1 MKYKSLTQK
10 AITARFSITEY
21 QKIEELAEQNGSNLA
36 EIIRDAWRS
45 YKKES
50 DNSQDLE
57 KLKTSLLKQTF
68 EVCSAVAGLSED
80 ERVEAIAELKDR
92 LGGLN
97 HERT

>member
-36 EIIRDAWRS
+36 EVIREAWRS
-45 YKKES
+45 YKKKDDISKELES
-50 DNSQDLE
+50 
-57 KLKTSLLKQTF
+57 LKTNLLKQTF

-80 ERVEAIAELKDR
+80 ERVEAISELKER
-92 LGGLN
+92 LGGLA

>member
-10 AITARFSITEY
+10 AITARFSISEY

-36 EIIRDAWRS
+36 EVIREAWRS
-45 YKKES
+45 YKKENDIS
-50 DNSQDLE
+50 KELDS
-57 KLKTSLLKQTF
+57 LKVNLLKQTF

-80 ERVEAIAELKDR
+80 ERVEAISELKER
-92 LGGLN
+92 LGGLA

>member
-21 QKIEELAEQNGSNLA
+21 QKIEELAEKNGSNLA
-36 EIIRDAWRS
+36 EVIREAWRN
-45 YKKES
+45 YKKKDDISKELDS
-50 DNSQDLE
+50 
-57 KLKTSLLKQTF
+57 LKVNLLKQTF

-80 ERVEAIAELKDR
+80 ERVEAISELKER
-92 LGGLN
+92 LGGLA